1 MENGKSLRAVFRWFG
16 LALMACLVSCKP
28 EVNIYADYEQVPII
42 YGLLDA
48 NADTNYIKITRGFYA
63 IDNVDQIALNP
74 DSSDYP
80 GKLDVRLYEYCNGD
94 SIREI
99 ILDTIT
105 IHNKTAG
112 AFYAPHQKLYYTD
125 VPLPMN
131 TYDKQYHYKLK
142 VVLPDRVLTAET
154 DMVGNPGFDAQS
166 LGVDFSRM
174 YYYGASRPFLFHPA
188 MNAAFYE
195 VSFSFTFL
203 EQRTPEADSVPR
215 TMHWPV
221 GYYSTYDLSLAMQNG
236 CFVFWYRSE
245 PFYKELE
252 ELLGADT
259 AIIGLTRYI
268 EDYPVEVIIAAGG
281 EELRQYVH
289 NNSGVLGMTSG
300 SNEYSLIN
308 GGCGV
313 FSSRMTVRHKV
324 RLAGETVPD
333 LLAETK
339 WGFRFI
345 GGGSD

>member
-1 MENGKSLRAVFRWFG
+1 MKKVFFWFC
-16 LALMACLVSCKP
+16 LALTALLVSCKP
-28 EVNIYADYEQVPII
+28 EVDIFADYKQVPVI

-63 IDNVDQIALNP
+63 TEEIDQVALNP

-105 IHNKTAG
+105 VHDKVAG
-112 AFYAPHQKLYYTD
+112 AFYAPHQKLYFTD
-125 VPLPMN
+125 VPLHMN
-131 TYDKQYHYKLK
+131 SWNKQYSYRLR
-142 VVLPDRVLTAET
+142 VVLPDRILTAEAK
-154 DMVGNPGFDAQS
+154 MVGNPGFDAQS
-166 LGVDFSRM
+166 LAVDFSRM

-195 VSFSFTFL
+195 VSMSFTFL

-215 TMHWPV
+215 TMHWKI
-221 GYYSTYDLSLAMQNG
+221 GSYSEYDLSIAMQNS
-236 CFVFWYRSE
+236 CYVFWYRSE

-252 ELLGADT
+252 RLLGADT
-259 AIIGLTRYI
+259 AIIGLTRFI

-281 EELRQYVH
+281 EELRQYVYS
-289 NNSGVLGMTSG
+289 NSGVLGAETS
-300 SNEYSLIN
+300 NNDYSLIE

-339 WGFRFI
+339 WGFKFI
-345 GGGSD
+345 GGGAN